1 ILSLI
6 RLESNLMLLE
16 NYMPSKWPA
25 ETRFREVV
33 LKVEDNV
40 CKICGSALIIIEIQK
55 NSYSS
60 L

>member
-1 ILSLI
+1 
-6 RLESNLMLLE
+6 MLLE